1 MEERMEIE
9 LQMKII
15 KDLIAQRTGKNSVK
29 IEYTKSKEI
38 HAIDELVKKEL
49 LSIKSSEYYLSE
61 NIDDFLEKNKI
72 KVLKL
77 PLELDLE
84 TKDILK
90 QLTKSSRKL
99 AELKGITKTI
109 PNSLILINALVLQ
122 EAKDSS
128 QIESIITTND
138 ELYKA
143 EINIGVTSLATKE
156 VQNYANALKKGFSLI
171 TEGKTLSLSFII
183 EIQKELEKEPTKQG
197 IRKKFG
203 TTIMNQS
210 TKEILHIPPQ
220 DYEEIVVLL
229 ENLEEYINSEDEID
243 PLIKLAIIHH
253 RFENIHPFPDGNGRT
268 GRIINVLY
276 LTLKEMLDLP
286 ILYLSSY
293 LIKNKTEY
301 YDLLKKV
308 SNEDSWEEWILFI
321 LRGVEETSIE
331 TIERIKKINILMED
345 TKKEMKEKKP
355 KIYSKDL
362 LELIFIH
369 PYTKINFIVEGLKK
383 DRKTVSKILNEL
395 VEINIL
401 EEVKVGREKYF
412 INTELYN
419 LLKN

>member
-183 EIQKELEKEPTKQG
+183 EIQKELEK
-197 IRKKFG
+197 
-203 TTIMNQS
+203 
-210 TKEILHIPPQ
+210 
-220 DYEEIVVLL
+220 
-229 ENLEEYINSEDEID
+229 NLE
-243 PLIKLAIIHH
+243 
-253 RFENIHPFPDGNGRT
+253 
-268 GRIINVLY
+268 
-276 LTLKEMLDLP
+276 
-286 ILYLSSY
+286 
-293 LIKNKTEY
+293 
-301 YDLLKKV
+301 LL
-308 SNEDSWEEWILFI
+308 
-321 LRGVEETSIE
+321 
-331 TIERIKKINILMED
+331 
-345 TKKEMKEKKP
+345 
-355 KIYSKDL
+355 
-362 LELIFIH
+362 
-369 PYTKINFIVEGLKK
+369 
-383 DRKTVSKILNEL
+383 
-395 VEINIL
+395 
-401 EEVKVGREKYF
+401 
-412 INTELYN
+412 
-419 LLKN
+419 

>member
-29 IEYTKSKEI
+29 IEYIKSKEI

-49 LSIKSSEYYLSE
+49 LFIKSSEYYLSE

-369 PYTKINFIVEGLKK
+369 PYTKINFIVEELKK
-383 DRKTVSKILNEL
+383 DRKTASKILNEL

>member
-1 MEERMEIE
+1 
-9 LQMKII
+9 
-15 KDLIAQRTGKNSVK
+15 
-29 IEYTKSKEI
+29 
-38 HAIDELVKKEL
+38 
-49 LSIKSSEYYLSE
+49 
-61 NIDDFLEKNKI
+61 
-72 KVLKL
+72 
-77 PLELDLE
+77 
-84 TKDILK
+84 
-90 QLTKSSRKL
+90 
-99 AELKGITKTI
+99 
-109 PNSLILINALVLQ
+109 
-122 EAKDSS
+122 
-128 QIESIITTND
+128 
-138 ELYKA
+138 
-143 EINIGVTSLATKE
+143 
-156 VQNYANALKKGFSLI
+156 
-171 TEGKTLSLSFII
+171 
-183 EIQKELEKEPTKQG
+183 
-197 IRKKFG
+197 
-203 TTIMNQS
+203 MNQS

-321 LRGVEETSIE
+321 LRGIEETSIE

-401 EEVKVGREKYF
+401 EEIKVGREKYF